1 MAPIYVIGL
10 WHQGLVACSV
20 LAEYASKVIGIADS
34 AEQAAKLN
42 SGMLPVFEPGLSNG
56 ITTALKSKNLKF
68 MPKDLVGSLADATVL
83 VTHDTKVDVNDQSDM
98 GEFFDDVDWILSRS
112 TDSTHVL
119 ISAQVPVGTFSYIS
133 SKYSNAY
140 KNFQAVVSVTPENL
154 RLGQA
159 ISRFR
164 NPPLPVIGCAVDS
177 QAHWVDFFSFMNVKF
192 EFCSQ
197 TEAELLK
204 HALNGYLAM
213 NIAYGNE
220 IDRLARSYGFSGSEI
235 IRMLEIEPRVGNLS
249 PKRPGL
255 PFFGGTLAR
264 DLVTLKNVTE
274 ELSLK
279 APLLNNILE
288 SNERHKDYSF
298 QLIASYL
305 DQREVSLRVCI
316 LGLTY
321 TAGTSTLRQSPGLW
335 LASELRQLGHQVSY
349 LDPRIDCDVL
359 DLERVENVEDL
370 KMLSFDVFILLMPWS
385 GFEEVLSYVGSIAFI
400 DIEGKLL
407 KSKIELPKNYLS
419 IY

>member
-1 MAPIYVIGL
+1 
-10 WHQGLVACSV
+10 
-20 LAEYASKVIGIADS
+20 
-34 AEQAAKLN
+34 
-42 SGMLPVFEPGLSNG
+42 
-56 ITTALKSKNLKF
+56 
-68 MPKDLVGSLADATVL
+68 
-83 VTHDTKVDVNDQSDM
+83 
-98 GEFFDDVDWILSRS
+98 
-112 TDSTHVL
+112 
-119 ISAQVPVGTFSYIS
+119 
-133 SKYSNAY
+133 
-140 KNFQAVVSVTPENL
+140 
-154 RLGQA
+154 
-159 ISRFR
+159 
-164 NPPLPVIGCAVDS
+164 
-177 QAHWVDFFSFMNVKF
+177 
-192 EFCSQ
+192 
-197 TEAELLK
+197 
-204 HALNGYLAM
+204 
-213 NIAYGNE
+213 
-220 IDRLARSYGFSGSEI
+220 
-235 IRMLEIEPRVGNLS
+235 MLEMEPRVGNLS

-264 DLVTLKNVTE
+264 DLVTLKSVTE

-305 DQREVSLRVCI
+305 DQQEVSLRVCI

-335 LASELRQLGHQVSY
+335 LASELRQLGHHVSF
-349 LDPRIDCDVL
+349 LDPRIECDVL

-385 GFEEVLSYVGSIAFI
+385 GFEEVLSYVGSVAFL